1 MPPLSAQAA
10 SYLATFGLPTFLAL
24 LGACWGSFAATLS
37 DRWPQGRSIVQP
49 RSHCEACQRTL
60 AVQDLIPV
68 LSYILARGR
77 CRHCETPISRRYP
90 LIETAS
96 AGIGLVSGL
105 LLPSP
110 DSFWVAALGWQLLLL
125 AILDAEHFWLPD
137 RLVGLLAASGLGLAA
152 MGGPERLLTAIIGAA
167 AGFTV
172 LFAIAYLYKRIRG
185 RTGLGG
191 GDPKLFG
198 AIGAWVGWQA
208 LPIVLLIG
216 AGLGIAFAIFEAIR
230 DGAVTKGEA
239 IWQRR
244 LPLGTCLAIS
254 TWVWLLLDRMNLTVI
269 SAFSTMSLN

>member
-60 AVQDLIPV
+60 AVRELIPV
-68 LSYILARGR
+68 LSYIIARGR
-77 CRHCETPISRRYP
+77 CCHCETPISRRYP
-90 LIETAS
+90 LIEIAS

-125 AILDAEHFWLPD
+125 AVLDAEHFWLPNP
-137 RLVGLLAASGLGLAA
+137 LVGLLAASGLGVAA
-152 MGGPERLLTAIIGAA
+152 LGGPERLLTALIGAA

-230 DGAVTKGEA
+230 DGGVTKGGA